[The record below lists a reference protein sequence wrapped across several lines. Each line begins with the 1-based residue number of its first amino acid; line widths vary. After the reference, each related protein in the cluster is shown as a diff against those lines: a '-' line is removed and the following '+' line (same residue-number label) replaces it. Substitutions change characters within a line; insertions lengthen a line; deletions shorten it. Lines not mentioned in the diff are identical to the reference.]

1 MFNRIRAIAKKEGRQ
16 LMRDI
21 RMLMVLF
28 IFPVFLLAIFGYAI
42 NFDVKHI
49 KIAVYDLDRSSDSRA
64 FVNSMLSSEY
74 FDLVAHLDSDHQ
86 IKEYLD
92 QKKAQAIVVFPENMS
107 ELINTGRQADVQ
119 FLIDGVDGNTATII
133 SNYLNLS
140 ARSYSAKVTASLLS
154 ASGGKMPAAINV
166 QPRFWFNP
174 ELKSTHFLLPG
185 LIAMILIITAVISI
199 SLSIVREKERGTIEQ
214 INVSPLRTL
223 ELMIGKTIPYVI
235 VAFANAGIIL
245 LAGNLLFGIVIKGSI
260 FWLMFST
267 LIFLFASLCLGIFV
281 STISNSQQ
289 VAFQLATMIS
299 MLPSIILSGF
309 IFPISSMPV
318 VLQILTNITPSKFYI
333 IILRAIMLRGV
344 GIEAFWDQLVY
355 LIIFSILLLLLAVI
369 RYKKTEAAA

>member
-28 IFPVFLLAIFGYAI
+28 IFPVFLLAVFGYAI

-64 FVNSMLSSEY
+64 YVNSMLSSEY
-74 FDLVAHLDSDHQ
+74 FDLVGYLNNDHQ

-92 QKKAQAIVVFPENMS
+92 QKKAQAIIVFPENMS

-154 ASGGKMPAAINV
+154 ASGGRAPAAISV

-174 ELKSTHFLLPG
+174 ELRSTHFLLPG

-245 LAGNLLFGIVIKGSI
+245 LAGNILFGIVIKGSI

-344 GIEAFWDQLVY
+344 GIEAFWQQLVY
-355 LIIFSILLLLLAVI
+355 LTIFSILLLMLAVI
-369 RYKKTEAAA
+369 RYKKTEASA

>member
-154 ASGGKMPAAINV
+154 ASGGKMPAAITV

-245 LAGNLLFGIVIKGSI
+245 LAGNILFGIVIKGSI

-355 LIIFSILLLLLAVI
+355 LLIFSILLLLLAVI